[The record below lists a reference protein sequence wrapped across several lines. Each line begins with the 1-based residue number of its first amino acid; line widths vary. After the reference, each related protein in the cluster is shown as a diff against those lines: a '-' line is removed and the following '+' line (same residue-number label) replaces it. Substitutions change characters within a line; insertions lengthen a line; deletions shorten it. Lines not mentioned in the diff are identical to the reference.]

1 MKNRTLRGM
10 LGVTA
15 LCATIC
21 GGSYA
26 AFAEQTT
33 NLTTTDQYEAPAST
47 DTKEDSSS
55 SDSSASASTAN
66 QKQERD
72 TIISYHFSPAIAAG
86 TEITVS
92 DADGNVVFS
101 ATAQTDISMICFS
114 SENLEDG
121 EYTIKAGAAEDTITV
136 STDQSKRHGHHG
148 IMNGSGMMPGRDNRQ
163 TPDTNSGST
172 PKMPGSNDNN
182 TQPSLQ
188 GNHQMPQM

>member
-1 MKNRTLRGM
+1 M
-10 LGVTA
+10 V
-15 LCATIC
+15 C

-26 AFAEQTT
+26 AFAEETT
-33 NLTTTDQYEAPAST
+33 NLTTTNPDQYEAPAST
-47 DTKEDSSS
+47 DEEEDRNESTN
-55 SDSSASASTAN
+55 ASTVGR
-66 QKQERD
+66 KQERD
-72 TIISYHFSPAIAAG
+72 NIISYHFSPAVAAG

>member
-1 MKNRTLRGM
+1 MDREKKGEFPMKNRTLRGM

-121 EYTIKAGAAEDTITV
+121 EYTIKAGTGEDTITV
-136 STDQSKRHGHHG
+136 SSDQFERNSRHGKPDG
-148 IMNGSGMMPGRDNRQ
+148 REMPAAR
-163 TPDTNSGST
+163 
-172 PKMPGSNDNN
+172 
-182 TQPSLQ
+182 
-188 GNHQMPQM
+188 